1 MDGFDRET
9 GEVIERPQ
17 LPAMA
22 ESRPQNLIFASPECG
37 EVFGALC
44 DMQGEM
50 EAPKRTKTAKVKG
63 RTRTGSEY
71 DYSYAYAPLDEI
83 IRVIRAPAKA
93 AGISYR
99 QFLAVRGGQ
108 HVMRTIVA
116 HRSGQWFGCDYPIFW
131 DESRGMQGFAS
142 GTTYARRYG
151 LSLAFGIA
159 PEDDDD
165 ANVADGNVATVQD
178 RRQATSRG
186 RTATKPP
193 ETTVVPPPP
202 TNGATAPT
210 EGLDGATTTTPEQR
224 GEFYEAAV
232 AQVANAKQAIAAC
245 QTPDEVDTLFKS
257 EQWEGCQNIIRRGR
271 PKQADAMIQQL
282 IERGEDRKLALAD
295 GPMTVG
301 EMG

>member
-9 GEVIERPQ
+9 GEVIEQRPQ

-50 EAPKRTKTAKVKG
+50 EAPKRTKHAKVKG
-63 RTRTGSEY
+63 RTRTGAEY
-71 DYSYAYAPLDEI
+71 DYSYDYAPLDEI

-178 RRQATSRG
+178 RRQTASRG
-186 RTATKPP
+186 RTATKAP
-193 ETTVVPPPP
+193 ETTAVPPPP
-202 TNGATAPT
+202 TNGTTAPVEAT
-210 EGLDGATTTTPEQR
+210 SELAKPPTMEEKRKAARDHNEMVEGIDGASAPEHIDQIMASQDWKDLVALMKR
-224 GEFYEAAV
+224 VGEGARMDRLTKHAE
-232 AQVANAKQAIAAC
+232 
-245 QTPDEVDTLFKS
+245 E
-257 EQWEGCQNIIRRGR
+257 RR
-271 PKQADAMIQQL
+271 
-282 IERGEDRKLALAD
+282 LALAD